1 MKIKTI
7 FYPADTPN
15 EPGRLVYSLSNRQG
29 DTTHI
34 NTSHYIYSYEWNS
47 YRNSIRMPRKSSPR
61 KSELKA
67 IENEIKCDIMQIQ
80 DIYRD
85 YCKSGQH
92 FRLVRVANSFYRQ
105 RRSHSF
111 VDFIYDTIDHLT
123 IINRHG
129 TAQSYA
135 SALKSF
141 MKFRQNKD
149 VELSAI
155 DSELIQRY
163 EAYLID
169 HGVSP
174 NTISFY
180 MRNLRAIYNRAVEKE
195 LVLQSYPFRHV
206 YTGIAK
212 TIKRALPLKALQR
225 IKSLNLEK
233 SPSLDLARDMFLFSF
248 YTRGMSFV
256 DMAHLT
262 TDNIK
267 YNTLTY
273 RRHKTGQQL
282 QIRWERCMQEIVN
295 KYKYCSHSPFLL
307 PICKSRDEPHASYK
321 SVMARVNNNLKHV
334 AQLAGIDVPLTM
346 YVARHS
352 WASIA
357 RDQQIP
363 LAVISQGMGH
373 DSEQTTQIYLSSI
386 NNTIIDKANS
396 RIISKLNSKLINTS
410 TSFSLLSSSLS

>member
-7 FYPADTPN
+7 FYSGDTPN
-15 EPGRLVYSLSNRQG
+15 EPGRLVYRLSNRQG
-29 DTTHI
+29 DTAHI
-34 NTSHYIYSYEWNS
+34 NTSHYIYPNEWNH
-47 YRNSIRMPRKSSPR
+47 YRNTIRMPCKSSPR
-61 KSELKA
+61 KNELKA

-85 YCKSGQH
+85 YCESGQH

-105 RRSHSF
+105 RRSISF
-111 VDFIYDTIDHLT
+111 FDFIYDTIDHLT
-123 IINRHG
+123 VINRHG
-129 TAQSYA
+129 TAQNYA

-141 MKFRQNKD
+141 MKFRKNKD

-155 DSELIQRY
+155 DSDLIQCY
-163 EAYLID
+163 EVYLID
-169 HGVSP
+169 RGISP

-180 MRNLRAIYNRAVEKE
+180 MRNLRAIYNHAVEKE
-195 LVLQSYPFRHV
+195 LVSQTNPFRYV

-212 TIKRALPLKALQR
+212 TIKRTLPLKALQR

-233 SPSLDLARDMFLFSF
+233 KPALELARDMFLFSF
-248 YTRGMSFV
+248 YTRGMSFI
-256 DMAHLT
+256 DMAYLT
-262 TDNIK
+262 ADNIK

-282 QIRWERCMQEIVN
+282 QIRWERCMQEIVD
-295 KYKYCSHSPFLL
+295 KYKYCSHGSFLL

-334 AQLAGIDVPLTM
+334 AQLAGIDEPLTM

-352 WASIA
+352 WASVA

-363 LAVISQGMGH
+363 ISIISQGMGH

-386 NNTIIDKANS
+386 SNTIVDKANS
-396 RIISKLNSKLINTS
+396 RIISKLHTSITDASNST
-410 TSFSLLSSSLS
+410 LSSAPG

>member
-15 EPGRLVYSLSNRQG
+15 EPGRIVYRLSNSHG

-34 NTSHYIYSYEWNS
+34 NTAHYIYPNEWNH
-47 YRNSIRMPRKSSPR
+47 YRNTIRMPRKSSPR

-85 YCKSGQH
+85 YIESGEIV
-92 FRLVRVANSFYRQ
+92 RLVRVANSFYHQ

-129 TAQSYA
+129 TAQSYT

-141 MKFRQNKD
+141 MNFRKNAD
-149 VELSAI
+149 IDFADI
-155 DSELIQRY
+155 DSNLIQRY
-163 EAYLID
+163 EAYLTNR
-169 HGVSP
+169 GVSP

-180 MRNLRAIYNRAVEKE
+180 MRNLRAIYNRAVEKG
-195 LVLQSYPFRHV
+195 LVAQTNPFRHV

-233 SPSLDLARDMFLFSF
+233 TPSLELARDMFLFSF
-248 YTRGMSFV
+248 YTRGMSFI

-282 QIRWERCMQEIVN
+282 QIKWERCMQEIVD
-295 KYKYCSHSPFLL
+295 KYRYCSHSPYLL
-307 PICKSRDEPHASYK
+307 PICKSRDEPYTSYK
-321 SVMARVNNNLKHV
+321 SIMARINSNLKQV
-334 AQLAGIDVPLTM
+334 AQLAGLDLPLTM

-352 WASIA
+352 WASVA
-357 RDQQIP
+357 RDQKIP
-363 LAVISQGMGH
+363 ISIISQGMGH

-386 NNTIIDKANS
+386 SNTIVDKANS
-396 RIISKLNSKLINTS
+396 RIISKLNTQLIS
-410 TSFSLLSSSLS
+410 TSNPLKSSP